1 MYDYQGVKVP
11 VNETCLVFANYNDCH
26 YTSPSI
32 DWYGKQVI
40 VIDNNDQLVRL
51 DGYVIDKPLKEQR
64 EEIQYIVSQYTT
76 YL

>member
-11 VNETCLVFANYNDCH
+11 VNETCLVFANYNNGY

-40 VIDNNDQLVRL
+40 VIDNNEQLVRL